1 MIDVIN
7 LEKHFGDNEVLR
19 GIDVTINK
27 GDIVV
32 VIGPSGSGKS
42 TFLRCLNCMED
53 PTGGQIIFNGVD
65 IADMKVNIN
74 VHRRHMGMVFQHFN
88 LFQNKTVIQNIM
100 LAPVYLQC
108 QDLRKDK
115 RYNRWTKFTNIFRG
129 KNKKEL
135 RQITTDVATIKREA
149 KENAMSLLK
158 RIGLEDKADAYPS
171 TLSGGQKQRVAIVR
185 SLAMNP
191 DEILYDEPTSALDPE
206 MVGEVLDLM
215 KALAKEG
222 MTMVIVT
229 HEMGFAKEV
238 ATNVIFID
246 EGKILESGEPK
257 EFFGNPKNPR
267 LKEFLSK
274 VLA

>member
-7 LEKHFGDNEVLR
+7 LEKHFGDHKVLN
-19 GIDVTINK
+19 GINVTINK

-65 IADMKVNIN
+65 IADPKVDINI
-74 VHRRHMGMVFQHFN
+74 HRRHMGMVFQHFN
-88 LFQNKTVIQNIM
+88 LFNNKTVIENIM
-100 LAPVYLQC
+100 LAPVYVQC
-108 QDLRKDK
+108 QDLKKAKRK
-115 RYNRWTKFTNIFRG
+115 NRRIKFTNCFKG
-129 KNKKEL
+129 ADKKQEFVP
-135 RQITTDVATIKREA
+135 ITTTKDEIISKA
-149 KENAMSLLK
+149 KENAMALLE
-158 RIGLEDKADAYPS
+158 RIGLTDKADVYPS

-191 DEILYDEPTSALDPE
+191 DVILFDEPTSALDPE

-215 KALAKEG
+215 KALASEG
-222 MTMVIVT
+222 MTMIIVT
-229 HEMGFAKEV
+229 HEMGFAREV
-238 ATNVIFID
+238 ANRVLFID
-246 EGKILESGEPK
+246 EGQILESAPPK

-274 VLA
+274 VL